1 MSKLKWRVEMYIGDY
16 NSPIIDN
23 AELVDWFTIYA
34 KSKKSVVNYLLHH
47 NIKIEEMP
55 NDKENN

>member
-1 MSKLKWRVEMYIGDY
+1 MSKPKWRVEMYIGDY

-23 AELVDWFTIYA
+23 AELVDWFTLYA

>member
-1 MSKLKWRVEMYIGDY
+1 MSKSKWRVEMYIGDY
-16 NSPIIDN
+16 SSPIIDN

-34 KSKKSVVNYLLHH
+34 KSKKSVVKYLLHH
-47 NIKIEEMP
+47 NIRIEEMP

>member
-1 MSKLKWRVEMYIGDY
+1 MSKPKWRVEMYIGDY